1 MIAKLLNKT
10 RGFLGFIQTF
20 ADFIDAICQAVISQQ
35 VKTRQNAVQRRNALF
50 RLLKLNTLLLV
61 IIFMITQR
69 PLQFDATAVQLTDFG
84 FRIRLKRYRQMAT
97 NKAAERLMQTLGFLY
112 IEGERGEAFGKHFT
126 FRMEAFNT
134 AFTRSTTKQ
143 RHFRET

>member
-1 MIAKLLNKT
+1 MITELLNKT

-35 VKTRQNAVQRRNALF
+35 VETRQNAVQRRNALF

-69 PLQFDATAVQLTDFG
+69 PLQFDATAVQLTDFC
-84 FRIRLKRYRQMAT
+84 FRIRLKRHRQMTAD
-97 NKAAERLMQTLGFLY
+97 KAAERLMQTLGFLY
-112 IEGERGEAFGKHFT
+112 IKGERGEAFGKHFT
-126 FRMEAFNT
+126 LGMEAFNT